1 MAICYRRFVR
11 PACLLLLLLLSIEV
25 ISVVKNSVRA
35 RPGYIDRSAE
45 ASPPVYIKKVIV
57 ATTAALAI
65 FSCSAAPASAT
76 PNDQVDLGG
85 AEISLTGQP
94 NAWERQRQK
103 RTTAIKLMEKKGMIK
118 VATDDNGT
126 QYLKLPWIPNRDIP
140 YKSLSVSQRLFN
152 EVCAGAFGEIFKDG
166 LLHALDTL
174 KTRRQSVQSKKGGD
188 ENDSRDNNN
197 NNNNNN
203 NDNNNNGES
212 MLITTHSS
220 NEASSL
226 EGDSASTLTSAAPL
240 SGSKK
245 LSDGSNLLAKASD
258 LYRGFPVVLA
268 ASLPPGGSFFLV
280 KKGSMEMIGSAAPL
294 AASGDPLALTLSFLA
309 SAVPI
314 GLGVMVYWL
323 FRTPAEVI
331 KTQVQTG
338 QSSSVLEALAGAREQ
353 PAGFAGLWKYYPVML
368 TLDIPFQIINFILY
382 GFVSDAVAN
391 AGFDQSVWTRLF
403 CGISC
408 GMISAAITCPVDVC
422 KTRIIRRDKLNQ
434 AMMAAAAAEGT
445 TVGAAFDDNKS
456 VLVELQK
463 IAREEGP
470 GALLLGLQQRLL
482 YTGLANGI
490 RLSAYGTSRMDLM
503 MRSLDDM

>member
-1 MAICYRRFVR
+1 MAACYRLFLW
-11 PACLLLLLLLSIEV
+11 PTLLLLSIEA
-25 ISVVKNSVRA
+25 ISIKSHVRITPASTDLSVSSTA
-35 RPGYIDRSAE
+35 KMCTKA
-45 ASPPVYIKKVIV
+45 IV
-57 ATTAALAI
+57 ASTAALAL
-65 FSCSAAPASAT
+65 FSYTLAPASAT
-76 PNDQVDLGG
+76 SYEIDIGG
-85 AEISLTGQP
+85 AERSLTGQP
-94 NAWERQRQK
+94 NAWEKQRQK

-118 VATDDNGT
+118 VATDDNGA
-126 QYLKLPWIPNRDIP
+126 QYLKLPWIPNRNIP

-174 KTRRQSVQSKKGGD
+174 KTRKQSVQNKKMD
-188 ENDSRDNNN
+188 NKDNSR
-197 NNNNNN
+197 
-203 NDNNNNGES
+203 NDNSVNSNNGIDE
-212 MLITTHSS
+212 MVITANSIDSS
-220 NEASSL
+220 DGSKTSGSSL
-226 EGDSASTLTSAAPL
+226 EVLSLEPQSKQDS
-240 SGSKK
+240 GF
-245 LSDGSNLLAKASD
+245 LAKVSD

-268 ASLPPGGSFFLV
+268 ASLPQGGSFFLV
-280 KKGSMEMIGSAAPL
+280 KKGSMELISNAAP
-294 AASGDPLALTLSFLA
+294 ATAGDPLGLVVSFLA

-338 QSSSVLEALAGAREQ
+338 QSSNVIEAIAGAKEQ
-353 PAGFAGLWKYYPVML
+353 SAGLAGLWKYYPVML

-382 GFVSDAVAN
+382 GFVSEAVAN

-408 GMISAAITCPVDVC
+408 GMISAAVTCPVDVC
-422 KTRIIRRDKLNQ
+422 KTRIIRRDKKNQ
-434 AMMAAAAAEGT
+434 AMIAAAATEGT
-445 TVGAAFDDNKS
+445 ALGADFNDNKS
-456 VLVELQK
+456 VFVELQK
-463 IAREEGP
+463 IAREEGV

-503 MRSLDDM
+503 MRSLDDL